1 VSLRVCVAAE
11 LEPVAPSMTVDTDS
25 SELHPLGPAL
35 NAASELAGIADIDDL
50 LKRAVAFVR
59 DGIGLD
65 HVVLFSR
72 DSTPRRVRLR
82 GTWGVTADGELVAA
96 STHCHEYSAAQH
108 LALLRL
114 RRAGQLWKFLGP
126 RDIPGPLGLNPGAP
140 QPCWA
145 VATPLFA
152 GRRLIGVLYNGGA
165 EHTPM
170 EEAKQRQ
177 AAVLCSSLGMLLFPH
192 RHRLA
197 WRASELPGPRSS
209 IVKRTLTAIAD
220 APELRGR
227 ELARQFEVSP
237 GHLARTFKREVGI
250 SLVEHRHR
258 VLLERFF
265 VSLEQGSASLVEA
278 ALGAGFGSYA
288 QFHRVYRKLIR
299 ATPNESL
306 SRRLEA
312 ERGHAE
318 PTEAP
323 IASLRARWNPSFTTP
338 KPKFPI

>member
-1 VSLRVCVAAE
+1 
-11 LEPVAPSMTVDTDS
+11 MTVDTDS
-25 SELHPLGPAL
+25 IERHPLAPAL

-50 LKRAVAFVR
+50 LKRAVAFAR
-59 DGIGLD
+59 DGVGLE

-72 DSTPRRVRLR
+72 DPTPRRVRLR
-82 GTWGVTADGELVAA
+82 GSWAATADGAIVDA
-96 STHCHEYSAAQH
+96 SGQCHEYSASQH

-114 RRAGQLWKFLGP
+114 RRAGQLWKCLDP
-126 RDIPGPLGLNPGAP
+126 RDIRGTLGLHPGAE
-140 QPCWA
+140 QPSWA

-152 GRRLIGVLYNGGA
+152 GRRLIAVLYNGGTA
-165 EHTPM
+165 HTLVD
-170 EEAKQRQ
+170 EAKQSQ
-177 AAVLCSSLGMLLFPH
+177 LAVLCASLGMLLLPH

-197 WRASELPGPRSS
+197 WRASELPGPRSP
-209 IVKRTLTAIAD
+209 IVKRTLHAIAE
-220 APELRGR
+220 APAQRGR
-227 ELARQFEVSP
+227 ELARQFDVSS

-265 VSLEQGSASLVEA
+265 ATLERGSASLVEA

-288 QFHRVYRKLIR
+288 QFHRVYRKLMR

-312 ERGHAE
+312 ERHHVE
-318 PTEAP
+318 PIDVSSA
-323 IASLRARWNPSFTTP
+323 ALRARWSQSFTTA
-338 KPKFPI
+338 KPNAHR

>member
-1 VSLRVCVAAE
+1 
-11 LEPVAPSMTVDTDS
+11 MTVDTDTT
-25 SELHPLGPAL
+25 ERHPLGPAL

-50 LKRAVAFVR
+50 LKGAVAFAR
-59 DGIGLD
+59 DGIGLE

-72 DSTPRRVRLR
+72 DPTPRRLRLR
-82 GTWGVTADGELVAA
+82 GSWGMTADGEIVDA
-96 STHCHEYSAAQH
+96 SSQCHEYSAAQH
-108 LALLRL
+108 LGLLRL
-114 RRAGQLWKFLGP
+114 RRAGQLWKCLGP
-126 RDIPGPLGLNPGAP
+126 QDIPGPLGLQPGAA
-140 QPCWA
+140 QPSWA

-152 GRRLIGVLYNGGA
+152 VRKLIGVLYNGGGA
-165 EHTPM
+165 HTFV
-170 EEAKQRQ
+170 EEGKQRQ
-177 AAVLCSSLGMLLFPH
+177 AAVLCGSLGMLLLPH

-197 WRASELPGPRSS
+197 WRASELPGPRSA
-209 IVKRTLTAIAD
+209 IVKRTLSAIAE
-220 APELRGR
+220 APEQRGR

-265 VSLEQGSASLVEA
+265 ATLERGSASLVEA

-288 QFHRVYRKLIR
+288 QFHRVYRKLMR

-312 ERGHAE
+312 DRGEDERAE
-318 PTEAP
+318 AQSS
-323 IASLRARWNPSFTTP
+323 SLRARWSHSFRP
-338 KPKFPI
+338 KTELAV